1 MEATFDFIRGV
12 VTLDEQTYR
21 DFLASEN
28 VMKRGFLIFLACFF
42 IATFPIFGQ
51 TLISSWRG
59 FSAED
64 ALAFQDQYQNM
75 LEMFQPPGAEGMDI
89 ENFMDDFNA
98 GVNMGVEIDNLPTPL
113 PRPVMAF
120 FRAVGA
126 WVSAVLGYIG
136 PWLGYGVIVLLIA
149 KLAGGRGILNLFFGL
164 TALYAVP
171 NLLQIFSFLP
181 ILGPIIILIALLW
194 GIAVYIRAVQI
205 SQDFSGGKA
214 VLITALPI
222 LILLLLSGCIASVAF
237 GSLVGLINQA
247 Q

>member
-1 MEATFDFIRGV
+1 METTINLIRGV

-42 IATFPIFGQ
+42 IATFPVFGQ
-51 TLISSWRG
+51 NLINNIQG
-59 FSAED
+59 FTPEA
-64 ALAFQDQYQNM
+64 ALDFQDQF
-75 LEMFQPPGAEGMDI
+75 LGTFEMFQPEGLEGMD
-89 ENFMDDFNA
+89 EEFMQNFTA
-98 GVNMGVEIDNLPTPL
+98 GINMGVELDTLPTPL
-113 PRPVMAF
+113 PRPIAGF
-120 FRAVGA
+120 FTALGA
-126 WVSAVLGYIG
+126 WISAAIGNAG
-136 PWLGYGVIVLLIA
+136 PWLGYGALVLLFA

-181 ILGPIIILIALLW
+181 FLGPVIGLIALIW
-194 GIAVYIRAVQI
+194 GIAVYIRAVQV

-214 VLITALPI
+214 VLITALPL
-222 LILLLLSGCIASVAF
+222 LIVLLISACIGSVAL
-237 GSLVGLINQA
+237 GSLINLINQA